1 MAEKKTYTTEEL
13 QRLLP
18 SKKSL
23 ITDEI
28 AEIINKSQ
36 NEPEFQGESL
46 LQTAITY
53 ESVLKNARVGIKEY
67 LNAIRFCA
75 YLMSMEDN
83 YTEAYKRTFWDRPFV
98 QERLN
103 LATDSQQYKELTSAA
118 SRYRRSKLVT
128 DILTLSQ
135 VPLDILFAGY
145 RHKAVGVLADLMMTA
160 KYDRDKI
167 NAARELLANTKP
179 PESSKIELELG
190 PNKAAMDMQQQLN
203 KQLGEIA
210 MNQKQML
217 EQGMT
222 LKDVQKTGLKLRN
235 AADVED
241 AELID
246 AE

>member
-13 QRLLP
+13 QKLLP
-18 SKKSL
+18 SKKGL
-23 ITDEI
+23 ITDDI
-28 AEIINKSQ
+28 ANIINKSQ

-83 YTEAYKRTFWDRPFV
+83 YTEAYKRTFWDRDFV
-98 QERLN
+98 RERVDLP
-103 LATDSQQYKELTSAA
+103 TDSPQYKEMTSAA

-145 RHKAVGVLADLMMTA
+145 RHKAVGVLAELMMTA

-167 NAARELLANTKP
+167 NAAKELLANTKP
-179 PESSKIELELG
+179 PENSKIELELG

-203 KQLGEIA
+203 RQLGEIA

-222 LKDVQKTGLKLRN
+222 LKEVQKTGIRLQN
-235 AADVED
+235 AGDIED
-241 AELID
+241 AVLVD